1 MLMKVSCTT
10 CSQMLFNSTSG
21 RVSCEAMNKH
31 QFEFLA
37 RKLRSKEPA
46 ISAARLVLL
55 HKVPPAEA
63 AKSTGI
69 SIQSLSR
76 SLKSFREM
84 HTEILSLYGETSK
97 DTP

>member
-1 MLMKVSCTT
+1 
-10 CSQMLFNSTSG
+10 
-21 RVSCEAMNKH
+21 MNKN
-31 QFEFLA
+31 QFDFLA
-37 RKLRSKEPA
+37 RRLRSKEPA

-55 HKVPPAEA
+55 HGVPPAEA

-84 HTEILSLYGETSK
+84 HSEIQSLYFEPAK
-97 DTP
+97 KMLDT

>member
-1 MLMKVSCTT
+1 
-10 CSQMLFNSTSG
+10 
-21 RVSCEAMNKH
+21 MNKH

-55 HKVPPAEA
+55 HGVPPADA
-63 AKSTGI
+63 AKTTGI

-76 SLKSFREM
+76 SLKSFRELQA
-84 HTEILSLYGETSK
+84 EIVKLYCESDRRPL
-97 DTP
+97 DT

>member
-1 MLMKVSCTT
+1 MCII
-10 CSQMLFNSTSG
+10 G
-21 RVSCEAMNKH
+21 AMNKH
-31 QFEFLA
+31 QFDFLA

-55 HKVPPAEA
+55 HGVPPAEA

-84 HTEILSLYGETSK
+84 HTEIVNLYCEPSK
-97 DTP
+97 DA